1 MRVLVTGAAGFI
13 GGWTVKELRKKGFD
27 VIGTDRVAGSSIIS
41 ADITDLAQVLK
52 VFSASRPD
60 AVIHLAAISGSTGKN
75 EVEQSLRQPHS
86 NFLVNV
92 LGTVN
97 VCEACRLTGVKKL
110 LYMSSFAVYGR
121 TGKDRLPITEETPV
135 ALEHAYAT
143 SKFMG
148 ELAVKTY
155 SGDFGIKS
163 AIFRAPF
170 IVGENQ
176 NEMNALKEFIHS
188 ALNDGELVVFGNGA
202 HVREFIHPEDLVDAY
217 TKAIDYLESS
227 EKDCELFVLGNTPIK
242 MNDLAEQI
250 ISLVG
255 KGRIVYRGASDR
267 AFDQYSD
274 YSKARRLLG
283 WNPKFGISAIVN
295 RMVSADQAM
304 LGG

>member
-1 MRVLVTGAAGFI
+1 MKVLVTGAAGFI

-27 VIGTDRVAGSSIIS
+27 VVGTDKLAGSGIIT
-41 ADITDLAQVLK
+41 ADVTDLTQVLK
-52 VFSASRPD
+52 VFSESRPD

-97 VCEACRLTGVKKL
+97 ICEACRLTDVKKL

-135 ALEHAYAT
+135 ALEHAYAK
-143 SKFMG
+143 SKYMG
-148 ELAVKTY
+148 ELVVRTY
-155 SGDFGIKS
+155 SQDFKLKS

-176 NEMNALKEFIHS
+176 NEMNVVKEFIHS

-217 TKAIDYLESS
+217 TKAIDYLDSAV
-227 EKDCELFVLGNTPIK
+227 KDCELFVLGNTPIK
-242 MNDLAEQI
+242 MNDLAKQI

-255 KGRIVYRGASDR
+255 KGRIAYHGTSDR

-274 YSKARRLLG
+274 YSKARKLLG
-283 WNPKFGISAIVN
+283 WNPKLDISSIVK
-295 RMVSADQAM
+295 RMMSTD
-304 LGG
+304 